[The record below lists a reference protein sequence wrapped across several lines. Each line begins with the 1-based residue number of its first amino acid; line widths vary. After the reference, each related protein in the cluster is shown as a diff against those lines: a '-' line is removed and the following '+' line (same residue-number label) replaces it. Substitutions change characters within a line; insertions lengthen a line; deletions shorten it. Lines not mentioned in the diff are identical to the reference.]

1 VTALRTVRLKDAR
14 RLAIAKQR
22 LAGPTPRSSPAKVL
36 DVIRSI
42 RCVQIDPIAVVARSP
57 LLVMRSRIPSF
68 RPEHLDRLL
77 WRDRRLFEYWAH
89 AASIVLT
96 EDYPIHAW
104 WMRTYFRPDGTVS
117 TSQVV
122 EWMRANEGLRRSIL
136 RQLRR
141 GGPLPSRAI
150 ADIAIAPWRS
160 TGWTNERNVDRMLA
174 HLWRSG
180 RILVA
185 GRRGQEKL
193 WDLAERVLPDDVPS
207 ERLSDLEVTRRAAE
221 RSLRGLGVATARH
234 IARYF
239 TVGRYPELPKVLER
253 FELQGVVE
261 RVDLRQDRG
270 SVNGTWYVH
279 RDDLALLERIERGGW
294 LPRTTLL
301 SPFDNLIYD
310 RKRAQVMLGI
320 DYRMEIYVPK
330 EERRFGYY
338 AMPLLDGDR
347 FIARFDAA
355 HDRAAGRLVVRA
367 AHPEDGV
374 RAATSNAATVGAAVE
389 ELATWLGTERIVAD
403 GTVPAPWRRA
413 LDGGAR
419 SRSRA

>member
-1 VTALRTVRLKDAR
+1 MALRTGRLEDAR

-22 LAGPTPRSSPAKVL
+22 LAGPAPRSSPAKVL

-57 LLVMRSRIPSF
+57 LLVVRSRIPGF
-68 RPEHLDRLL
+68 RREHLDRLL

-104 WMRTYFRPDGTVS
+104 WMRTYFRPDGTSS
-117 TSQVV
+117 TTQVV
-122 EWMRANEGLRRSIL
+122 EWMRSNDGLRRSIL

-141 GGPLPSRAI
+141 EGPLPSRAI
-150 ADIAIAPWRS
+150 ADIASAPWRS

-193 WDLAERVLPDDVPS
+193 WDLAERVLPDDVPR

-221 RSLRGLGVATARH
+221 RSFRGLGVATAAH
-234 IARYF
+234 IRGHF
-239 TVGRYPELPKVLER
+239 TTGRYPELPKVLAAFER
-253 FELQGVVE
+253 DGVVE
-261 RVDLRQDRG
+261 RVEVRDGGAVLKG
-270 SVNGTWYVH
+270 PWFVH
-279 RDDLALLERIERGGW
+279 RDDLPLLERIERGRW

-310 RKRAQVMLGI
+310 RKRAQVMFGI

-330 EERRFGYY
+330 EQRRFGYY
-338 AMPLLDGDR
+338 AMPLLHGDR
-347 FIARFDAA
+347 FVARVDAA
-355 HDRAAGRLVVRA
+355 HDRAAGRLVVHA

-374 RAATSNAATVGAAVE
+374 RASTSNAATVGAAVE
-389 ELATWLGTERIVAD
+389 ALATWLGAERIDAD
-403 GTVPAPWRRA
+403 GTLPAPWRRE
-413 LDGGAR
+413 LDGGPR